1 MKKRIILYILIVD
14 LILFGI
20 SSMLLE
26 NNKSYNSTEEVVAI
40 NELYNYKNIY
50 YKDKDF
56 NFVQNSNVKV
66 INNKQD
72 FLNLF
77 YTMLNNGYD
86 FYDFKC
92 SNKYIT
98 CGRDIISTLND
109 TNTINVI
116 NNLVNAYNSTN
127 GVFNV
132 KYLSNGDIRLY
143 ANKKYSYDE
152 INYLNIRVDYIISMI
167 ISNKM
172 SDKEKIKQVHDYLT
186 NNINYSY
193 SYKADSAYS
202 ALVNNYAICGGYA
215 DAFSIFMDRLGI
227 ENYKVVS
234 SNHVWNVVYIDN
246 EWKHIDL
253 TWDDPKNN
261 YNINN
266 TKYDYFLINTNKLR
280 SNDLT
285 EHNFNLNIYTEL
297 A

>member
-26 NNKSYNSTEEVVAI
+26 NKKSYNSTDNVIATS
-40 NELYNYKNIY
+40 ELANYKNIY
-50 YKDKDF
+50 YKNKDYK
-56 NFVQNSNVKV
+56 FVQNSNVKV

-92 SNKYIT
+92 SNKYST
-98 CGRDIISTLND
+98 CGSDIINTLND

-116 NNLVNAYNSTN
+116 NNLVNTYNSTN
-127 GVFNV
+127 GKFRFN
-132 KYLSNGDIRLY
+132 YLSNGDIRIY
-143 ANKKYSYDE
+143 ADKKYSYEE
-152 INYLNIRVDYIISMI
+152 INYLNTNTNYIISI
-167 ISNKM
+167 ITNNKM
-172 SDKEKIKQVHDYLT
+172 NDEEKIRKVHDYLT

-193 SYKADSAYS
+193 GYKADNAYT
-202 ALVNNYAICGGYA
+202 ALTQGYAICGGYA
-215 DAFSIFMDRLGI
+215 DAFSIFMDKLGI
-227 ENYKVVS
+227 DNYKVVS
-234 SNHVWNVVYIDN
+234 NNHVWNVVYINN

-261 YNINN
+261 YSINNIN
-266 TKYDYFLINTNKLR
+266 YDYYLISTNKLR

-285 EHNFNLNIYTEL
+285 EHNFNLNIYSEL